1 MPDQQ
6 RYHNPDQDCV
16 VEIGNG
22 EKTVTL
28 VCKTDEEVSTPGFD
42 LCNFID
48 KLLVRDGIRLCH
60 QNTVDA
66 PRLLSHRL

>member
-28 VCKTDEEVSTPGFD
+28 VCKTDEEFEMAYACATKI
-42 LCNFID
+42 L
-48 KLLVRDGIRLCH
+48 
-60 QNTVDA
+60 
-66 PRLLSHRL
+66 